1 MAAGPAS
8 NGALA
13 LAEPV
18 SSETSRLRARSRPPR
33 LRPGLVARPRL
44 VRRLMTAPRASVA
57 LLVAPAGYGKT
68 TLLSEWDA
76 RDERPFAWV
85 SLDAS
90 DNDPGR
96 LMAHIGCALDPI
108 QPVGLDVFEALSEAR
123 AVVLALDDVH
133 VLHEPA
139 ALAAVSAIAQ
149 VLRPESRLVLASR
162 TDPRLPLGR
171 LRAHGDV
178 AELRA
183 RDLALTAA
191 EAGAIFTEA
200 AVDVD
205 PEEVSAL
212 AQRTEGWP
220 AGLYLAALSL
230 REQSDTHEGVA
241 RFAGDDRYVADYV
254 RDEFLSQL
262 SRGQLA
268 FLTRTSVL
276 DKLSGPLCDA
286 VLEATGSG
294 GELAR
299 LARSNL
305 LFVPLDRSDGWY
317 RCNRLLGEMLRAE
330 LHRLEPDRETV
341 LHRRACAWFDS
352 HGDADR
358 AIQHAVE
365 GHDIRRAGDLM
376 WRSVFRPPSRGSDAA
391 IGCCLDR
398 FTEEDIA
405 GCPSLALIAANR
417 YLAAGDGNQVERW
430 TSAAAAGAARVPRAT
445 RDAVEAGIAI
455 MRASIARDGIA
466 SMAEDAARAYKLE
479 PDGSPGRSMCRLI
492 EGVACHLTADRAR
505 ARVYLEEGMRAA
517 AVQAPIIHALC
528 LAQLALLALD
538 EDDWESTAWL
548 AARAMALVE
557 RSGLACFPTAAL
569 VFAVSAAARAHRG
582 QVEEATGDRRRAF
595 KLLARLRDF
604 APWYDAEAR
613 IALARAALRL
623 SDPVSARG
631 LVAEA
636 SRILR
641 QTPDAVVL
649 GQWLDQVR
657 AQLDATDGLSISG
670 GWSLTTAELRVLQF
684 LPSHLSFPKI
694 AERLSV
700 SPNTV
705 KTHVRAVYRKLDASS
720 REQAVE
726 SARNGGLLDLNHA
739 T

>member
-1 MAAGPAS
+1 M
-8 NGALA
+8 
-13 LAEPV
+13 
-18 SSETSRLRARSRPPR
+18 
-33 LRPGLVARPRL
+33 
-44 VRRLMTAPRASVA
+44 A

-76 RDERPFAWV
+76 QDERPFAWV

-96 LMAHIGCALDPI
+96 LMAHVGCALDPI
-108 QPVGLDVFEALSEAR
+108 QPVRLDVFQALSESGP
-123 AVVLALDDVH
+123 VVLVLDDLH

-149 VLRPESRLVLASR
+149 VLRPESQLALASR
-162 TDPRLPLGR
+162 SDPGLPLGR

-183 RDLALTAA
+183 RDFALTNA
-191 EAGAIFTEA
+191 EAGVIFTQA
-200 AVDVD
+200 AVDVGS
-205 PEEVSAL
+205 EEVSTL
-212 AQRTEGWP
+212 VQRTEGWP

-230 REQSDTHEGVA
+230 GEQPDIHAGVA

-276 DKLSGPLCDA
+276 DELSGPLCDA
-286 VLEATGSG
+286 VLDATGSG
-294 GELAR
+294 ATLAR

-305 LFVPLDRSDGWY
+305 LFVPMDRSDEGY
-317 RCNRLLGEMLRAE
+317 RCNRLLAEMLRAE
-330 LHRLEPDRETV
+330 LRRLEPEHEAV

-352 HGDADR
+352 QGDTDR
-358 AIQHAVE
+358 AIHHAVE
-365 GHDIRRAGDLM
+365 GHDVRRAGDLL
-376 WRSVFRPPSRGSDAA
+376 WRSVFRNPGTGRSGG
-391 IGCCLDR
+391 IQCYLDR
-398 FTEEDIA
+398 FSEEEIA
-405 GCPSLALIAANR
+405 GHPLLALVAANR
-417 YLAAGDGNQVERW
+417 SLAAGDGNQAERW
-430 TSAAAAGAARVPRAT
+430 TSVAAAGAARVPRAMSET
-445 RDAVEAGIAI
+445 VEAGIGI
-455 MRASIARDGIA
+455 MRAGIGRDGIV
-466 SMAEDAARAYKLE
+466 SMAEDAARAYELE
-479 PDGSPGRSMCRLI
+479 PEGSPGRSMCRLI
-492 EGVACHLTADRAR
+492 EGVACHLTADRPR

-517 AVQAPIIHALC
+517 AVQTPIVHALC
-528 LAQLALLALD
+528 LAQLALLALE
-538 EDDWESTAWL
+538 EDDWESAAWL
-548 AARAMALVE
+548 AARAKALVE
-557 RSGLACFPTAAL
+557 RSGLARFPATAL

-582 QVEEATGDRRRAF
+582 QVEEATGDRRQAL
-595 KLLARLRDF
+595 KLLAGLRDF

-623 SDPVSARG
+623 SDRESAG
-631 LVAEA
+631 GFMAEA

-657 AQLDATDGLSISG
+657 AQLDATDSLSGNG

-694 AERLSV
+694 AERLCV

-705 KTHVRAVYRKLDASS
+705 KSHVRAVYRKLAASS

-726 SARNGGLLDLNHA
+726 RARDGGLLDLNL
-739 T
+739 TGP

>member
-1 MAAGPAS
+1 MMAA
-8 NGALA
+8 
-13 LAEPV
+13 
-18 SSETSRLRARSRPPR
+18 RAP
-33 LRPGLVARPRL
+33 
-44 VRRLMTAPRASVA
+44 VA

-68 TLLSEWDA
+68 TLLSEWDSQ
-76 RDERPFAWV
+76 DERPFAWV
-85 SLDAS
+85 GLDAS
-90 DNDPGR
+90 DNDPER
-96 LMAHIGCALDPI
+96 LMAHIACALNPI
-108 QPVGLDVFEALSEAR
+108 QPVRLDVFEALSEAR

-133 VLHEPA
+133 VLHDPA
-139 ALAAVSAIAQ
+139 ALAVVSSIAQ
-149 VLRPESRLVLASR
+149 VLRPESQLALASR
-162 TDPRLPLGR
+162 SDPALPLGR

-183 RDLALTAA
+183 RDLALTSA

-205 PEEVSAL
+205 PDEVSTL
-212 AQRTEGWP
+212 VQRTEGWP

-230 REQSDTHEGVA
+230 RQQSDIHAGVD

-262 SRGQLA
+262 SREQLV
-268 FLTRTSVL
+268 FLIRTSVL
-276 DKLSGPLCDA
+276 DELSGPLCDA

-294 GELAR
+294 RTLAR

-317 RCNRLLGEMLRAE
+317 RCNGLLAEMLRAE
-330 LHRLEPDRETV
+330 LHRLEPDREAV

-352 HGDADR
+352 HGDTDR
-358 AIQHAVE
+358 AIQHAVD
-365 GHDIRRAGDLM
+365 GHDVRRAGDLM
-376 WRSVFRPPSRGSDAA
+376 WRSVFRYPGSGRAGA
-391 IGCCLDR
+391 IHRCLGR
-398 FTEEDIA
+398 FTDEEIA
-405 GCPSLALIAANR
+405 GCPSLALVVANR
-417 YLAAGDGNQVERW
+417 YIAVGDGNQVERW
-430 TSAAAAGAARVPRAT
+430 TSVAAAGAARVPRAT
-445 RDAVEAGIAI
+445 REAVEAGIAI
-455 MRASIARDGIA
+455 MRAGIARDGIGR
-466 SMAEDAARAYKLE
+466 MAEDAARAHKLE
-479 PDGSPGRSMCRLI
+479 PAGSLGRSMCRLI
-492 EGVACHLTADRAR
+492 EGVACHLAADRDR
-505 ARVYLEEGMRAA
+505 ARVYLGEGMRAA

-538 EDDWESTAWL
+538 EDDWESAAWL
-548 AARAMALVE
+548 AARAKALVE
-557 RSGLACFPTAAL
+557 RSGLARFPTAAL
-569 VFAVSAAARAHRG
+569 IFAVSAAVQAHRG
-582 QVEEATGDRRRAF
+582 QVEEATGDRRRAC
-595 KLLARLRDF
+595 KLLAGLRDF

-623 SDPVSARG
+623 GDPISARG

-649 GQWLDQVR
+649 GQWLDQLR
-657 AQLDATDGLSISG
+657 AQLDAPAVSSISG

-694 AERLSV
+694 AERLYV

-726 SARNGGLLDLNHA
+726 RARDGGLLDLNGV